1 MHEETHEPIITLE
14 RILTL
19 TNCIIDHM
27 LNDAGGHVREVIET
41 LMDLGFTAEELVEV
55 FSFDETNVRECL
67 SDTDAADAGEEVQ
80 G

>member
-1 MHEETHEPIITLE
+1 MNPLLHWSAFSS
-14 RILTL
+14 ILTL

-41 LMDLGFTAEELVEV
+41 LMALGFTAEELTEV
-55 FSFDETNVRECL
+55 FSFDETAVRECL
-67 SDTDAADAGEEVQ
+67 SDTDAADAGEEAQ